1 LSSLGGWKINKKPYN
16 AFLLMTKYKRKTIEE
31 ILNKVGPEQKQVA
44 QKLRSIIKSAVP
56 DAVEAVRQGKIAY
69 SVEGTD
75 FVWIATA
82 ESHVDLEFICGT
94 RLSSEQLK
102 GRGQGLERRHIE
114 IKTVGAVDEAEFTRL
129 LKKATELA
137 C

>member
-1 LSSLGGWKINKKPYN
+1 MSRGWKINKRLGDD
-16 AFLLMTKYKRKTIEE
+16 FLLMTKYKRKTIEE
-31 ILNKVGPEQKQVA
+31 ILNKVGPDQKQVA
-44 QKLRSIIKSAVP
+44 QKLRSIIKKTIP
-56 DAVEAVRQGKIAY
+56 DATEAVRQGKIAY

-75 FVWIATA
+75 FVWITTA

-114 IKTVGAVDEAEFTRL
+114 IKTVDAVDEAELSRL
-129 LKKATELA
+129 LKKAAELA

>member
-1 LSSLGGWKINKKPYN
+1 MSRGWKINKRLGDD
-16 AFLLMTKYKRKTIEE
+16 FLLMTKYKRKTIEE
-31 ILNKVGPEQKQVA
+31 ILNKVDPDQKQVA
-44 QKLRSIIKSAVP
+44 QKLRSIIKKTIP
-56 DAVEAVRQGKIAY
+56 DATEAVRQGKIAY

-75 FVWIATA
+75 FVWITTA

-114 IKTVGAVDEAEFTRL
+114 IKTVDAVDEAELSRL
-129 LKKATELA
+129 LKKAAELA